1 MIAQSI
7 QKTEVYIDNHFNA
20 AVDMLQNMIRQPSI
34 QGNETGV
41 QKIVAEKL
49 NSLGLEVDQWA
60 PSMDELQSHPYFVK
74 SRDSYEESPNVVG
87 VWRGIGGGRS
97 IILNGHIDV
106 VPEGDRLQWTH
117 DPFSGKVENGKIFG
131 RGSTDMKGGNI
142 ALLLAMESIK
152 NSGIQLRG
160 DVIFQSVMEEETGGV
175 GTLATLLRGYRA
187 DAALVPEPTNMRLF
201 IRQQGSMWFR
211 VKVEGVGAHAGTR
224 YEGVSAIEKA
234 MLVCQAILELESQR
248 NKNVTDPLYAHA
260 PIPFPINIGKITS
273 GNWPSSV
280 PDLAV
285 IEGRI
290 GVAPGEEMDSVKD
303 QLKAALRKLSDADA
317 WLKDHPVQL
326 EFFGAQ
332 WIPNAVDRNHPF
344 VSIVEKNFKDVYQ
357 RDVVVEASPWG
368 TDAGLLGKIAN
379 IPSLVIGPGVTK
391 MAHFP
396 NEYIVLE
403 EVKSAAK
410 LFARIILE
418 WCA

>member
-1 MIAQSI
+1 LRVTS
-7 QKTEVYIDNHFNA
+7 
-20 AVDMLQNMIRQPSI
+20 R
-34 QGNETGV
+34 
-41 QKIVAEKL
+41 
-49 NSLGLEVDQWA
+49 GL
-60 PSMDELQSHPYFVK
+60 
-74 SRDSYEESPNVVG
+74 
-87 VWRGIGGGRS
+87 
-97 IILNGHIDV
+97 
-106 VPEGDRLQWTH
+106 
-117 DPFSGKVENGKIFG
+117 
-131 RGSTDMKGGNI
+131 
-142 ALLLAMESIK
+142 
-152 NSGIQLRG
+152 G
-160 DVIFQSVMEEETGGV
+160 DVYKRQS
-175 GTLATLLRGYRA
+175 
-187 DAALVPEPTNMRLF
+187 
-201 IRQQGSMWFR
+201 
-211 VKVEGVGAHAGTR
+211 
-224 YEGVSAIEKA
+224 
-234 MLVCQAILELESQR
+234 
-248 NKNVTDPLYAHA
+248 
-260 PIPFPINIGKITS
+260 
-273 GNWPSSV
+273 WPSSV

-290 GVAPGEEMDSVKD
+290 GVAPGEEMATVKD
-303 QLKAALRKLSDADA
+303 QLSAALRALSASDA

-403 EVKSAAK
+403 DVKSAAK